1 MLRNKRVSA
10 AEAAEL
16 VHSGDVIATGGF
28 VGSGFPEE
36 LALALEERFLRSG
49 QPAGLTLVYAAGQGD
64 GKTRGLNHFA
74 HEQSGTH
81 MVRRVVGG
89 HWGLVPT
96 LGKLALAGKI
106 EAYNFPQGVISHL
119 FRDIAAGKPGTLT
132 RVGLH
137 TFVDPR
143 QEGGKMNRATKDD
156 LVKLI
161 QIDGEDFLF
170 YKTFPINIALLR
182 GTTADDEGNITM
194 EREALVLEALA
205 IAQAVKNSGGIV
217 IVQVERIT
225 TAHRL
230 HPQLTAIPGI
240 LVDCVVV
247 SRPENHPMTFA
258 EPYNPAYSGEVL
270 LPPTGIARMELDE
283 RKIIARRAAQ
293 FLKYNSIVNLG
304 IGMPEG
310 VARIAHEEDILH
322 TITLT
327 VEPGGIGGIPAGG
340 LSFGSV
346 ANAKAIIPQ
355 PSQFDFYDGGGL
367 DQAFLGM
374 AEVDAEGNVNVSRF
388 AGRIAGAGGFIN
400 ISQNARAVYFM
411 GTFASNTEVQV
422 ADGKLHILKNGES
435 KKFVQRVGQITFNG
449 RYAWQRRQTVYYIT
463 ERVVFRLHEHG
474 IELIE
479 IADGIDLE
487 KDILAHMEFRPH
499 IAPDLKPMD
508 PRIFRPEAMQLRYD
522 SDLPL
527 ADRFY
532 YDEAQGIAFVN
543 FEGLTLHSAEEVA
556 VLATLLESSFATIV
570 RQQQQKVR
578 CVVNYDNFWVAPAAA
593 PAFEAMVRHNQAQYI
608 AHTSRYSTSAFFRRQ
623 AESRFKFINAQLYP
637 TARDAVRNV

>member
-16 VHSGDVIATGGF
+16 VRSGDVIATGGF

-36 LALALEERFLRSG
+36 LALAIEEHFLRTG

-64 GKTRGLNHFA
+64 GKARGLNHFG
-74 HEQSGTH
+74 HEKDGAR

-96 LGKLALAGKI
+96 LGKLALADKI

-143 QEGGKMNRATKDD
+143 LEGGKMNRVTQDD

-161 QIDGEDFLF
+161 RIGDEDFLF
-170 YKTFPINIALLR
+170 YQTFPINIALLR

-217 IVQVERIT
+217 MVQVERIT

-310 VARIAHEEDILH
+310 VARVAHEEDILH

-374 AEVDAEGNVNVSRF
+374 AEVDAAGNVNVSRF

-411 GTFASNTEVQV
+411 GTFTSSCEVHL
-422 ADGKLHILKNGES
+422 ADGRLTILKDSEA
-435 KKFVQRVGQITFNG
+435 KKFVQQVGQITFNG

-463 ERVVFRLHEHG
+463 ERAVFRLHEHG
-474 IELIE
+474 IELVE
-479 IADGIDLE
+479 IAEGIDL
-487 KDILAHMEFRPH
+487 DRDVLAHMAFRPI
-499 IAPDLKPMD
+499 IAPVLKRMD
-508 PRIFRPEAMQLRYD
+508 VRIFRHEPMQLRYD
-522 SDLPL
+522 NDLPL

-532 YDEAQGIAFVN
+532 YDESHGIAYVN
-543 FEGLTLHSAEEVA
+543 FEGLTLHSAGEVA
-556 VLATLLESSFATIV
+556 ALATVLEGGFGKAAQ
-570 RQQQQKVR
+570 RLGQKVR
-578 CVVNYDNFWVAPAAA
+578 CVVNYDNFWVAPAATA
-593 PAFEAMVRHNQAQYI
+593 AFEAMVQHNQAHYI
-608 AHTSRYSTSAFFRRQ
+608 AHTSRYSTSAFFRRL

-637 TARDAVRNV
+637 SARDAERNM

>member
-1 MLRNKRVSA
+1 MFRNKQVSA
-10 AEAAEL
+10 EEAAEL
-16 VHSGDVIATGGF
+16 IHSGDTIATGGF
-28 VGSGFPEE
+28 VGSGFAEE
-36 LALALEERFLRSG
+36 LALALEARFLNTG
-49 QPAGLTLVYAAGQGD
+49 QPKDLTLVYAAGQGD
-64 GKTRGLNHFA
+64 GKNRGLNHFGHA
-74 HEQSGTH
+74 G
-81 MVRRVVGG
+81 MVRRVIGG
-89 HWGLVPT
+89 HWGLVPA
-96 LGKLALAGKI
+96 LGKLALADKI

-143 QEGGKMNRATKDD
+143 HEGGKMNSSTQEE
-156 LVKLI
+156 LVKLVTL
-161 QIDGEDFLF
+161 DGEDYLL
-170 YKTFPINIALLR
+170 YKAFPIQIALLR
-182 GTTADDEGNITM
+182 GTTADEEGNITM

-217 IVQVERIT
+217 MVQVERIT
-225 TAHRL
+225 TTHRL
-230 HPQLTAIPGI
+230 HPQMTAIPGI

-247 SRPENHPMTFA
+247 SKPENHPMTFA
-258 EPYNPAYSGEVL
+258 EPYNPAYTGEVT
-270 LPPTGIARMELDE
+270 LPLTAMGRMALDE

-310 VARIAHEEDILH
+310 VARVAHEEGILH

-388 AGRIAGAGGFIN
+388 GGRIAGAGGFIN

-411 GTFASNTEVQV
+411 GTFTSKTEISLAGNQLSVIADADSN
-422 ADGKLHILKNGES
+422 
-435 KKFVQRVGQITFNG
+435 KFVRQVGQVTFNG

-463 ERVVFRLHEHG
+463 ERAVFQLCEAG

-479 IADGIDLE
+479 IAPGVNLE
-487 KDILAHMEFRPH
+487 KDVLAHMDFTPTISVHLRVMEARLF
-499 IAPDLKPMD
+499 M
-508 PRIFRPEAMQLRYD
+508 PETMQMNND
-522 SDLPL
+522 KGLPL
-527 ADRFY
+527 TDRFY
-532 YDEAQGIAFVN
+532 FDEQQGIVYIN
-543 FEGLTLHSAEEVA
+543 FEGLTLHSPGEVKE
-556 VLATLLESSFATIV
+556 LATFLQAKFAAVTETLGG
-570 RQQQQKVR
+570 KVR
-578 CVVNYDNFWVAPAAA
+578 CVVNYDNFWVSPQATEG
-593 PAFEAMVRHNQAQYI
+593 FEAMVQHSQAHYI
-608 AHTSRYSTSAFFRRQ
+608 AHTSRYSTSAFFRRM

-637 TARDAVRNV
+637 SARDAERNV